1 MTLTIRYNQLME
13 RLVLSQE
20 AAERILAATQSQAA
34 GTSRPASRRAPS
46 RRVLGIAAACLAL
59 MVCCSLL
66 LPRLHQTENPVV
78 EKPSYVVEYDTLEEL
93 TASLTF
99 PLQIPSV
106 VPEGY
111 TCANYVNQFG
121 MAQVIW
127 TCGEKQLKYYML
139 DGPMN
144 DTGSSYSLHKTVD
157 GVHLSGNEEGWL
169 VAEWSDETYSY
180 ALVSLGTALPE
191 EDFLNAAH
199 SLETV
204 S

>member
-1 MTLTIRYNQLME
+1 MTIRYNQLME

-20 AAERILAATQSQAA
+20 AAERILAAAQSQAA

-111 TCANYVNQFG
+111 T
-121 MAQVIW
+121 W
-127 TCGEKQLKYYML
+127 TSGEKQLKYYML

-157 GVHLSGNEEGWL
+157 GVRLSGNEEGWL